1 MTRLTEAVLAT
12 ASTLA
17 VATAAHAQ
25 SAPDYATIEL
35 GDVAKNEFCTLE
47 MEMSAATADASNAEA
62 AMRTYAEA
70 RMAMADEAKTK
81 RFNKVEGAT
90 QVVYLT
96 FNDANPFFFYISGAS
111 VFQIPDY
118 IFTQADIDEIVDQLE
133 TQYAAFDVEFVTEQP
148 AQGDFS
154 TIEIG
159 ANDANP
165 IDLSQGILFGRA
177 DNIDFGNDD
186 RNDNAFADGSF
197 WQLLTFFDVSF
208 GTQNLANF
216 LDLPGP
222 LTQAEAAQVGRDAIV
237 NQSANTAAHELGH
250 ILGLRHHDSFGAP
263 GDGLPPRRD
272 PSEFIPTYDL
282 ETDALETFDH
292 IMASG
297 ASAGLPL
304 RNPPLFDRFFSE
316 RSSAKIALTESRRSI
331 NESRLNGKLPLKF
344 EKIPNTL
351 EAGVNA
357 GDRLRTKRAI
367 VDGAIDAFGQEDAY
381 NVQFKAGDI
390 VSVEIISA
398 SDRNNPDPM
407 WGKLVLADA
416 KTGEVVAENQ
426 LTFEGREPL
435 LHDLEIEKTGTYTI
449 TVSAPNSV
457 PVAPG
462 VFVNL
467 SDFQFDADN
476 TFFDI
481 FGLGNYELYA
491 YTLEAK

>member
-1 MTRLTEAVLAT
+1 MTKLTKAVLAT

-17 VATAAHAQ
+17 FAVGAQAQ
-25 SAPDYATIEL
+25 SAPDYATISL
-35 GDVAKNEFCTLE
+35 GDVAKNDFCTLE
-47 MEMSAATADASNAEA
+47 MEMAAATANASNAEA

-70 RMAMADEAKTK
+70 RMSMAKEAKTK

-96 FNDANPFFFYISGAS
+96 FNDAIPSFQFISGGNALT
-111 VFQIPDY
+111 IPDY
-118 IFTQADIDEIVDQLE
+118 IFTEEDIAEIVAQLE

-154 TIEIG
+154 TIRIG
-159 ANDANP
+159 ENDFNP

-197 WQLLTFFDVSF
+197 WQLLTFFDASF
-208 GTQNLANF
+208 GTQNLQNF
-216 LDLPGP
+216 LGLPNP
-222 LTQAEAAQVGRDAIV
+222 LNPAEVLEVGRASIV

-263 GDGLPPRRD
+263 GDGLPPARD
-272 PSEFIPTYDL
+272 PSEFIPTYEL
-282 ETDALETFDH
+282 ETDALETIDH

-304 RNPPLFDRFFSE
+304 ANPPQFDRFFSE
-316 RSSAKIALTESRRSI
+316 RSSAKLALTESRRSI
-331 NESRLNGKLPLKF
+331 NEDRLNGKLPLKF
-344 EKIPNTL
+344 AKLPNTL

-357 GDRLRTKRAI
+357 GDRLRSKRAI
-367 VDGAIDAFGQEDAY
+367 VDGAIDAFGQEDEY
-381 NVQFKAGDI
+381 RVQFKRGDI
-390 VSVEIISA
+390 ISVEIISA

-416 KTGEVVAENQ
+416 KTGEVIAENQ

-462 VFVNL
+462 TFVNL